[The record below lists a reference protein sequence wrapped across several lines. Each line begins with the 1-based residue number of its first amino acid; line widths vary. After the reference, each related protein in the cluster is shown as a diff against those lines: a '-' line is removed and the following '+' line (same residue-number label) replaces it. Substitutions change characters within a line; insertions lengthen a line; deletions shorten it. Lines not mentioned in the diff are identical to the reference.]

1 MSMIMTAVGIVILI
15 LVIFVLYAVYQW
27 RTQKDNGEDIPLTP
41 DEKTGLEE
49 AYKHEKEALES
60 AKQWRD
66 KTHEVYH
73 FQLVSREVLDTYI
86 GDPTEEALK
95 QNLRR
100 AKEAVQEHEER
111 IKQLLTYA
119 EQNNIDLEVAKEPEE
134 HEEAEE
140 NGKGN

>member
-1 MSMIMTAVGIVILI
+1 MSTIMIAVGIVLIILI
-15 LVIFVLYAVYQW
+15 IFMLYAVYRW
-27 RTQKDNGEDIPLTP
+27 STQEGHGEDIPLTR
-41 DEKTGLEE
+41 DEKIGLEE

-60 AKQWRD
+60 AEKWRE

-100 AKEAVQEHEER
+100 AQEAIETHKERLEQLR
-111 IKQLLTYA
+111 IYA
-119 EQNNIDLEVAKEPEE
+119 EQNNIDLEAAKENK
-134 HEEAEE
+134 E
-140 NGKGN
+140 NKETEGDGKEG